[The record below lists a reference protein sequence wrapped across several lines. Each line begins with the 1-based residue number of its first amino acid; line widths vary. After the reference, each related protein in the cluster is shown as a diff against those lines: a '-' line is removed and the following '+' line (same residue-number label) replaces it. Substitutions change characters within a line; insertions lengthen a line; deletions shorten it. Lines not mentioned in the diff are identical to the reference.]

1 MIKAVICLHGVL
13 SEVRSMHRELY
24 DTLTPEEIGDLV
36 VDVALLLVDRNNML
50 ISLHQYGDYVFSM
63 YPFDEYDRLEI
74 HEILVFLATELERVY
89 DELNLFTPDGKTT
102 RYVPQDFHTELLIVE
117 EPNVSAN
124 VIFSDTLASFRL
136 KQCSRH

>member
-1 MIKAVICLHGVL
+1 MHDVL
-13 SEVRSMHRELY
+13 TEARSMHRELY

-50 ISLHQYGDYVFSM
+50 VSLHLYGDYVFSM

-74 HEILVFLATELERVY
+74 HELLVFLAVELERIY
-89 DELNLFTPDGKTT
+89 AELDLFTADGKIT

-117 EPNVSAN
+117 MPNVASS
-124 VIFSDTLASFRL
+124 VLYSDTLASFRL
-136 KQCSRH
+136 RQCSRP